1 MYPEIQFFEKELVC
15 NGQRSFADGWNGCK
29 GQVLSNQLSI
39 DYPSDYLVDILH
51 NRMLLGDYSP
61 LYKVSN
67 NPINWFP
74 KFGFEVI

>member
-1 MYPEIQFFEKELVC
+1 MDNEVSLTV
-15 NGQRSFADGWNGCK
+15 GMDVR

-51 NRMLLGDYSP
+51 NRMLLGTTA
-61 LYKVSN
+61 LFYKVSN

-74 KFGFEVI
+74 KFGL

>member
-51 NRMLLGDYSP
+51 NRMLLGTAD
-61 LYKVSN
+61 LFYKVSN

-74 KFGFEVI
+74 KFGL